1 MNTNCMKT
9 TIITTLLLLSTLQI
23 FAQEKTDFSLASV
36 GKQVYGVYVFVGC
49 VPHEEY
55 IYVATIEEDINWK
68 AKSREERFKDIIE
81 KAKKKYTDFNGL
93 IVHEENYDKVDLIR
107 FKDMNVSRGGI
118 ELRSKI
124 TFIKHKQVYYGEVI
138 ELGSKKQGKEKEFGA
153 VKYID
158 IYGDEVVEELKYT
171 DMTPLSESE
180 YASKLEGFKSETV
193 ARYTYSIDEK
203 VSWNKGKEGLF
214 GKITGLDPKSHKATV
229 SYIDAYGDEVN
240 TKVDYLDLNKM
251 EPSKYDE
258 LLKVAKGEVQKH
270 KFEVGN
276 HVSWVSVNKLT
287 RESAQMKGEIVL
299 LDDKSHK
306 ASIKYIDAEGTE
318 QIEKV
323 DYLDLVKEK

>member
-1 MNTNCMKT
+1 MKT
-9 TIITTLLLLSTLQI
+9 KTKLIALI
-23 FAQEKTDFSLASV
+23 FILISSVSFSQEKTDFTLASV

-49 VPHEEY
+49 TPHEEY
-55 IYVATIEEDINWK
+55 IYVATIEEDINWRAHTK
-68 AKSREERFKDIIE
+68 EERFEGIIA

-93 IVHEENYDKVDLIR
+93 IVHEDNFDKVDLIR

-153 VKYID
+153 VKYLD

-180 YASKLEGFKSETV
+180 YATKLAGFKSETI

-229 SYIDAYGDEVN
+229 SYMDAYGDEIN
-240 TKVDYLDLNKM
+240 TKEDYLDLNKM
-251 EPSKYDE
+251 ETSKYDE
-258 LLKVAKGEVQKH
+258 LLKVAKEEVQKH

-276 HVSWVSVNKLT
+276 HVSWISINKLT
-287 RESAQMKGEIVL
+287 RESTQMKGEIVL
-299 LDDKSHK
+299 LDDKAHK
-306 ASIKYIDAEGTE
+306 ASMKFVDAEGAE

-323 DYLDLVKEK
+323 DYLELVLEK